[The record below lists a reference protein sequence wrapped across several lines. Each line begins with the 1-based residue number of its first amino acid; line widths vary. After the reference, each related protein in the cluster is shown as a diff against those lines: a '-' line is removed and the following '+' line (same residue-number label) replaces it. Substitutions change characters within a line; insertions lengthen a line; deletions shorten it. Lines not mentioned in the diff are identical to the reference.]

1 LKNKIIL
8 FIKNYGLVLGGIL
21 MLIVSLI
28 GIRNGYIEKEITEG
42 NKIVNVKVLK
52 LSESRSNYHLK
63 LEYRNKTF
71 VERIDAENFRRI
83 KGKTEVKMLTNKE
96 HNKFIFSD
104 AYEQNNNFLFGSL
117 LGIIGLII
125 IYKGA
130 KESAKKR

>member
-1 LKNKIIL
+1 
-8 FIKNYGLVLGGIL
+8 

-42 NKIVNVKVLK
+42 DKVVNVKVLK
-52 LSESRSNYHLK
+52 LSKSRSNYHLK
-63 LEYRNKTF
+63 LEYGNKTF
-71 VERIDAENFRRI
+71 VERIDAGNFRRI
-83 KGKTEVKMLTNKE
+83 KGKTEVKMLTNNE

-104 AYEQNNNFLFGSL
+104 AYEQNNNFLFGSF

-130 KESAKKR
+130 NESAKKR